1 MNKKI
6 QSSVWAFQLDKVNLF
21 AYWDRLFTP
30 EECAQ
35 IVKIGKKFS
44 LEKGKVSTTN
54 PKEDY
59 KIRKSKISWIYPEKE
74 TQFIFEKVSKTVLNL
89 NERFFGFDITSMS
102 EGFQF
107 TNYKAPGSHYGRHI
121 DRSYDSLTRKLS
133 VSIQLTDPSK
143 YSGGDLL
150 LHDGPKPIEMRKQI
164 GDLVVFPSFVLH
176 EVTPVTKGER
186 NSLVCW
192 VTGPSFK

>member
-6 QSSVWAFQLDKVNLF
+6 QSSLWAFESDKVNLF
-21 AYWDRLFTP
+21 AYWDNIFTP
-30 EECAQ
+30 EECAH
-35 IVKIGKKFS
+35 IVKIGKKLC
-44 LEKGKVSTTN
+44 LEKGKVSSKK
-54 PKEDY
+54 PKEDD
-59 KIRKSKISWIYPEKE
+59 KIRKSKISWIFPSGE
-74 TQFIFEKVSKTVLNL
+74 TQFIFERVSKTVLNL

-107 TNYKAPGSHYGRHI
+107 TNYKAPGSHYGKHV
-121 DRSYDSLTRKLS
+121 DRSTDTLIRKLS
-133 VSIQLTDPSK
+133 VSVQLTDSSK
-143 YSGGDLL
+143 YEGGDLL
-150 LHDGPKPIEMRKQI
+150 LHDGPKGIKMKRQI